1 MALSLSQRACPGL
14 LPLPGLRRSKQ
25 TKAHRSGKNRLK
37 NPVPGIYIQSVGD
50 DKKATASL
58 KIIKSK

>member
-1 MALSLSQRACPGL
+1 MALSLRKPACPGQ
-14 LPLPGLRRSKQ
+14 PAVPGLRRSKQ
-25 TKAHRSGKNRLK
+25 TKAHRSGKKRIK

-58 KIIKSK
+58 KIIKTK